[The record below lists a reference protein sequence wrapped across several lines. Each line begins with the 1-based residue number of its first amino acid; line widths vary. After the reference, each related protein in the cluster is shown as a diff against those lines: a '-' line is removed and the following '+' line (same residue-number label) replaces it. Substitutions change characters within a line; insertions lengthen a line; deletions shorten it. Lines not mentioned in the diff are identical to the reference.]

1 MGAIQETKQEDKSF
15 RKRANMLSDIQSMII
30 DYKKKS
36 QYSNLIGSADEHGKN
51 QQSMN
56 MKAQLEAQEM

>member
-1 MGAIQETKQEDKSF
+1 MGAIQETKKEDKSF

-36 QYSNLIGSADEHGKN
+36 QYSNLIGSGGE
-51 QQSMN
+51 
-56 MKAQLEAQEM
+56 